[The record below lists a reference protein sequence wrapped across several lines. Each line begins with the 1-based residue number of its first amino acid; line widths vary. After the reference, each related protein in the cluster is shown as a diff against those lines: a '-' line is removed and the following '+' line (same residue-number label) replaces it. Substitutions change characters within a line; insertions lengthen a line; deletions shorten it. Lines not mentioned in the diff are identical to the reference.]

1 MDFSEYKYKLEM
13 HCHSKPVSFC
23 ARCTVQEVAERYKA
37 LGYDGIVL
45 TNHFN
50 KSDCERR
57 GEGLEKFVEGYIKDY
72 RDLKEE
78 CEKLGIRVYLGM
90 EIKFSNVNANEYLV
104 YGVDED
110 DVRKAAEYLE
120 GTHEDFYKGFKND
133 VNLIY
138 QAHPFRQN
146 MVPMPMDFL
155 DGYEVFNMHPGHNS
169 APGIA
174 AKYAAQ
180 FEGSLKIG
188 GSDFHEPG
196 REGMIALCTKILP
209 GSSKELTDIL
219 KKQDFVFRLGDSI
232 IIP

>member
-110 DVRKAAEYLE
+110 DVRKAA
-120 GTHEDFYKGFKND
+120 
-133 VNLIY
+133 
-138 QAHPFRQN
+138 
-146 MVPMPMDFL
+146 DFL
-155 DGYEVFNMHPGHNS
+155 DERLRNFTKALKMMLILYIRRTRSDRIWYPCRWIFWTVTRCLICIR
-169 APGIA
+169 GITVRRDLP
-174 AKYAAQ
+174 Q
-180 FEGSLKIG
+180 SMRRSLK
-188 GSDFHEPG
+188 
-196 REGMIALCTKILP
+196 AL
-209 GSSKELTDIL
+209 
-219 KKQDFVFRLGDSI
+219 
-232 IIP
+232 